1 MLAQSRSGG
10 LSGADAAPLAVLDPP
25 LAALDRPLKV
35 LV

>member
-10 LSGADAAPLAVLDPP
+10 LSGADAAPLAVLD
-25 LAALDRPLKV
+25 RPLKV